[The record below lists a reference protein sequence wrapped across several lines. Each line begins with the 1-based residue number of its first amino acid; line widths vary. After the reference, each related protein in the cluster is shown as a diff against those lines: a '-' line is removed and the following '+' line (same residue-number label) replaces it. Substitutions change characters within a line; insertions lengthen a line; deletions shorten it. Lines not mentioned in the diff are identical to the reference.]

1 MPAFAGWPRS
11 TTGSMRGF
19 LARVARSSTA
29 GAIAAPE
36 AAAGPEAAAAA
47 ATVTTGAA
55 APSGS
60 WSSAIAGGSPA
71 TVIPAAAPKL
81 AKLMAVANQNDAAP
95 SRGEAGVT
103 AFLTR
108 EKPLFAANRPE
119 SSGDPLS
126 MLADIHKTPSQAV
139 PEGSGAAVETP
150 SLGAASFPAVN
161 PKISL
166 IADRAALKAALG
178 PGRQASAAA
187 PCLRRRCDLRVV
199 YRDCRR

>member
-36 AAAGPEAAAAA
+36 AAAGPETAEGPEAAAAA

-55 APSGS
+55 TPDGS

-71 TVIPAAAPKL
+71 TVIPAAAAKL

-126 MLADIHKTPSQAV
+126 MLADIHELHHKQ
-139 PEGSGAAVETP
+139 
-150 SLGAASFPAVN
+150 FPRGRE
-161 PKISL
+161 L
-166 IADRAALKAALG
+166 LLRHRALG
-178 PGRQASAAA
+178 PHHFR
-187 PCLRRRCDLRVV
+187 PLTLKFR
-199 YRDCRR
+199 

>member
-29 GAIAAPE
+29 GAIAALE
-36 AAAGPEAAAAA
+36 AAAATAA
-47 ATVTTGAA
+47 ATVTTAPA
-55 APSGS
+55 APDGS

-71 TVIPAAAPKL
+71 TVIPAAAAKL
-81 AKLMAVANQNDAAP
+81 AKLMAVANQNEAAP

-103 AFLTR
+103 AFPTR

-126 MLADIHKTPSQAV
+126 MLADIH
-139 PEGSGAAVETP
+139 E
-150 SLGAASFPAVN
+150 
-161 PKISL
+161 
-166 IADRAALKAALG
+166 
-178 PGRQASAAA
+178 
-187 PCLRRRCDLRVV
+187 
-199 YRDCRR
+199 

>member
-1 MPAFAGWPRS
+1 MPPVAGWPRS

-19 LARVARSSTA
+19 LACVARSSTA

-55 APSGS
+55 APEGS

-71 TVIPAAAPKL
+71 TVIPATAAKL

-103 AFLTR
+103 AFSTR
-108 EKPLFAANRPE
+108 EKPLFAANRPD

-126 MLADIHKTPSQAV
+126 MLADIHKLHHKQ
-139 PEGSGAAVETP
+139 
-150 SLGAASFPAVN
+150 FPRGRE
-161 PKISL
+161 L
-166 IADRAALKAALG
+166 LLRHRALG
-178 PGRQASAAA
+178 PHHFR
-187 PCLRRRCDLRVV
+187 PLTLKFR
-199 YRDCRR
+199 